1 MGSNLTRVNF
11 AYVDRT
17 DNYTF
22 TFEPGF
28 DDDTVYPSE
37 ISKCPNYVHSCCVI
51 HFPSVINELCIGGV
65 PLDGSPKTVIRT
77 FNIGLVVVFDTLATL
92 GIAFAVLC
100 LLFNFIFRK
109 RK

>member
-1 MGSNLTRVNF
+1 MMTEFIQVRYQNVQIMSTAAVLFITIR
-11 AYVDRT
+11 
-17 DNYTF
+17 
-22 TFEPGF
+22 
-28 DDDTVYPSE
+28 S
-37 ISKCPNYVHSCCVI
+37 
-51 HFPSVINELCIGGV
+51 INELCIGGV